1 MKRDY
6 RLYVLMR
13 NDLESMSPGRCMAQ
27 ANHAASVF
35 EHDFGAVSKCQR
47 AEVKEWKAQ
56 TKQGFG
62 TCIVLAASLVQ
73 IENIFNTGEMKDWI
87 MKGWVIDPEYGIR
100 VTQKLLHCCKKTMM
114 PSIVVTLLI
123 TPLLMIRPSP
133 SFGKKRH
140 VLSFSERKNTL
151 SPIWASYRFTKL

>member
-13 NDLESMSPGRCMAQ
+13 NDLASMTPGRCMAQ

-62 TCIVLAASLVQ
+62 TCIVLAASLAQ
-73 IENIFNTGEMKDWI
+73 IENIFDTGEMKDWI
-87 MKGWVIDPEYGIR
+87 MKGWVVDPEYGIR
-100 VTQKLLHCCKKTMM
+100 VTHEVAELLAQNYDAKFCQYTFDYTTADEKT
-114 PSIVVTLLI
+114 VTVFRKEKTCAFIFGEKEDLEPYLGEL
-123 TPLLMIRPSP
+123 PL
-133 SFGKKRH
+133 
-140 VLSFSERKNTL
+140 
-151 SPIWASYRFTKL
+151 Y

>member
-13 NDLESMSPGRCMAQ
+13 NDLASMTPGRCMAQ

-62 TCIVLAASLVQ
+62 TCIVLAANLAQ
-73 IENIFNTGEMKDWI
+73 IENIFDTGEMKDWI

-100 VTQKLLHCCKKTMM
+100 VTHEVAALLLQNYDAKHCDYTFDYTTADEKTVAIFRKEKTCAFIFGEKEDLE
-114 PSIVVTLLI
+114 PYLGEL
-123 TPLLMIRPSP
+123 PL
-133 SFGKKRH
+133 
-140 VLSFSERKNTL
+140 
-151 SPIWASYRFTKL
+151 Y